1 MPCAQL
7 SVLPPPP
14 VGKSG
19 WPWTE
24 GSSVLP
30 ATMPDGRE
38 WPRVTVVT
46 PSYNQVGFVE
56 ETLRSV
62 LLQGYPNLQYLVLDG
77 GSTDDSVAVIKKY
90 APWIDYWVS
99 EPDGGQSA
107 AINRG
112 LEMGTG
118 DFACWINSDDLLCQ
132 NALFEHATNV
142 GFDAGVVYVGV
153 CVLIKADSSLLFR
166 RESGIHTL
174 EDLLRVREVWRQGR
188 NITQAEVL
196 FPRQMALDVGA
207 LDVSNHYSMDYELW
221 GKLFLAGAEFR
232 NTGIPFGMFRKQPD
246 QKTRDRIET
255 TNSMVD
261 SALRLL
267 DQARD
272 IPADTRDALRADL
285 LAYRDEYPDLSWRN
299 SNSRLARMGVPR
311 PIGIR
316 IRRLKNRIASLIQ
329 GLGSR

>member
-7 SVLPPPP
+7 SELPPPP

-24 GSSVLP
+24 GSNVLP
-30 ATMPDGRE
+30 ATMQDGRA

-46 PSYNQVGFVE
+46 PSYNQVDFVE

-62 LLQGYPNLQYLVLDG
+62 LLQGYPNLEYLVLDG
-77 GSTDDSVAVIKKY
+77 GSTDGSVAVIEKY
-90 APWIDYWVS
+90 APWIDFWVS

-112 LEMGTG
+112 VETGSG
-118 DFACWINSDDLLCQ
+118 DFACWINSDDLLYQ
-132 NALFEHATNV
+132 NGLYEHAGKV
-142 GFDAGVVYVGV
+142 GFEAGVVYVGQ
-153 CVLIKADSSLLFR
+153 CALIAADSSLLLL

-174 EDLLRVREVWRQGR
+174 EDLLRVREVWRKGRR

-196 FPRQMALDVGA
+196 FPRQMFLDLGG

-221 GKLFLAGAEFR
+221 GRFFLAGAEFR

-261 SALRLL
+261 SALKLL
-267 DQARD
+267 EQARG
-272 IPADTRDALRADL
+272 IPAETREALRADL
-285 LAYRDEYPDLSWRN
+285 LAYRAEYPDLVWRN
-299 SNSRLARMGVPR
+299 SGRLARMGVPR
-311 PIGIR
+311 PIGMR
-316 IRRLKNRIASLIQ
+316 IRRLKARLAGLIH
-329 GLGSR
+329 GKA

>member
-7 SVLPPPP
+7 SELPPSP
-14 VGKSG
+14 VGRSG

-30 ATMPDGRE
+30 ARMPDGRE

-46 PSYNQVGFVE
+46 PSYNQVDFVE

-62 LLQGYPNLQYLVLDG
+62 LLQGYPNLEYLVLDG
-77 GSTDDSVAVIKKY
+77 GSTDGSLAVIQKY

-132 NALFEHATNV
+132 NALLEHATKV
-142 GFDAGVVYVGV
+142 GFDAGVVYLGV
-153 CVLIKADSSLLFR
+153 CALINADSSLLFL

-232 NTGIPFGMFRKQPD
+232 NTGIPFGMFRQQPD
-246 QKTRDRIET
+246 QKTRDRIAT

-272 IPADTRDALRADL
+272 MPADTRDALRADL

-299 SNSRLARMGVPR
+299 SSGRLARMGVPR
-311 PIGIR
+311 PIGLR
-316 IRRLKNRIASLIQ
+316 IRRLKARLA
-329 GLGSR
+329 GLLHGKV